1 MQTKKTF
8 AAVGKETFR
17 NLGLKMNNT
26 SGLDGGNETYHQ
38 SGPIEK
44 SPKYSTVDNQ
54 IWGPPIQ
61 HNASGALGYPM

>member
-26 SGLDGGNETYHQ
+26 SGLDGGNETYQ
-38 SGPIEK
+38 
-44 SPKYSTVDNQ
+44 
-54 IWGPPIQ
+54 
-61 HNASGALGYPM
+61 